1 MKEFILRQ
9 LDFTTVRFTIFS
21 VTNKILLAVT
31 QIFAIYVFTKLFNDA
46 EVAIL
51 FLLLGYK
58 LWFTLFELGLSQT
71 LQNKFNSGVI
81 SKHEFFSVCILH
93 FLFILII
100 CLIFYFNGFYEKL
113 LIPVDRYTKQEL
125 VKTFSLGATF
135 LIISSNNLILQRF
148 LIVLNKDI
156 IVNITQLT
164 QTIICIVG
172 LIVCNYAEIDDINII
187 IFIYFF
193 PFVLNNL
200 IFIFLIGY
208 FYDLK
213 FCSMARFTNL
223 EFIKN
228 SLHFSIIS
236 LLSTIYVGMDY
247 YFVAHYLEHSEINSY
262 HIYSRI
268 FFISFI
274 FYYSYIQYASKNIS
288 HKVFLYENIVVRRI
302 TRVSTFIG
310 LIFVSSIFMII
321 LLLDHVGAITS
332 ITNGIEIDTLTFATA
347 FIYYLIRVFRDVL
360 TVIMMCINQIKTLFK
375 VHLIEIGLALIFL
388 NILIPKYGIKG
399 IFMSFFFSSLISL
412 IYLYISKIKL
422 KF

>member
-9 LDFTTVRFTIFS
+9 LDFATVRFTIFN
-21 VTNKILLAVT
+21 VINKFLLAAT

-51 FLLLGYK
+51 FLLLGYI
-58 LWFTLFELGLSQT
+58 LWFQLFELGLSQT

-81 SKHEFFSVCILH
+81 SKHEFFSVCIFH
-93 FLFILII
+93 FFFIIVVS
-100 CLIFYFNGFYEKL
+100 LIFYFNEFYERL
-113 LIPVDRYTKQEL
+113 LIPVDRYTNQEL
-125 VKTFSLGATF
+125 VKTFSLGASF

-164 QTIICIVG
+164 QTIICLVG
-172 LIVCNYAEIDDINII
+172 LTVCNYSEINDVNII
-187 IFIYFF
+187 IYIYFF

-208 FYDLK
+208 YYNLK
-213 FCSMARFTNL
+213 LCFIVRFANL

-228 SLHFSIIS
+228 TLHFSIIG

-247 YFVAHYLEHSEINSY
+247 YFAAHYFEHSEIKSY

-288 HKVFLYENIVVRRI
+288 KEVFLNENVVVRRI

-310 LIFVSSIFMII
+310 LIFVSSIFMFI
-321 LLLDHVGAITS
+321 LLLDHLGVIAFV
-332 ITNGIEIDTLTFATA
+332 TNGIEIDALTFATA
-347 FIYYLIRVFRDVL
+347 FFYYLIRVFRDVL
-360 TVIMMCINQIKTLFK
+360 TVIMKCIDQIKTLFK
-375 VHLIEIGLALIFL
+375 VHLLEIGLALIFL

-399 IFMSFFFSSLISL
+399 IFISFFFSSLISL
-412 IYLYISKIKL
+412 IYLYLSKRKL